1 MARPKKQKVE
11 YFPHFVMSGRTIF
24 ILENTYGNDGYAF
37 WFKLLELLGDTEGH
51 YYECENAANWK
62 FLLAK
67 THVDEVTAEK
77 IINTLIEL
85 GKIDEDL
92 WKEKKIIWVQNFVD
106 NLSELYR
113 KRSTKLP
120 QKPFSVEKTPINNSF
135 RGENSINGDI
145 NSAKTPQRKEKESK
159 EKESKEKNNNYS
171 SQNLY
176 SLYEELGFGTINQVT
191 ITDIDILVKEYSY
204 AWVEDAFKLCNE
216 KGVRNLSYLKGI
228 LKNWKT
234 KGKKEEENGT
244 DRADIEQ
251 KLYDEG
257 IGIRVEDL

>member
-1 MARPKKQKVE
+1 M
-11 YFPHFVMSGRTIF
+11 I
-24 ILENTYGNDGYAF
+24 IC

-67 THVDEVTAEK
+67 TKVTEVTAEK

-120 QKPFSVEKTPINNSF
+120 QKPFSAEKTPINNSF
-135 RGENSINGDI
+135 RGENSINDDI
-145 NSAKTPQRKEKESK
+145 NSAETPQRKEKESK

-228 LKNWKT
+228 LRIGREKVRRR
-234 KGKKEEENGT
+234 ENGT

-251 KLYDEG
+251 SSIMKELELELKICDKCGDPVQKKINLMAEK
-257 IGIRVEDL
+257 ELSQ